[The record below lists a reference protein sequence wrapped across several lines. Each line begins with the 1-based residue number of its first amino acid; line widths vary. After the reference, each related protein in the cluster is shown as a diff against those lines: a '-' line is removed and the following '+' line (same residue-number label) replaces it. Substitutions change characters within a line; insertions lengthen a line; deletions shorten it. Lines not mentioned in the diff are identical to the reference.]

1 MATSTKAKV
10 GFFTDDKGNKS
21 SMRIISFIGSLMI
34 LGVWTVVSLID
45 MKMTPI
51 GYEHVMLL
59 AVLVGGKAGQTIVER
74 MK

>member
-10 GFFTDDKGNKS
+10 GFFTDSKGNKS
-21 SMRIISFIGSLMI
+21 SMRIISFIGSFMI
-34 LGVWTVVSLID
+34 LGVWTMASIKLRV
-45 MKMTPI
+45 MAPI

-59 AVLVGGKAGQTIVER
+59 AVLIGGKAGQTIVEK